1 MRTSRMLAPDGRPG
15 IYHVFN
21 RIANTAMLFTDNEKD
36 RFLRILRNVAKF
48 CGVEILTFCVMT
60 DHFHVLVR
68 VPERKS
74 VDNAELLERI
84 ALIQT
89 PSAVRRRMKRWERL
103 ETAGQAEV
111 ADAER
116 DAIRARMYD
125 LSGFAKTLKEL
136 FSAQYNKRTGHV
148 GTLWAGRFGSVYIAD
163 NYNALMSVAS
173 YIDFN
178 PVKARMTES
187 PLGYRW
193 NGITSA
199 PANIVN
205 LVRIARGDTDCGDC
219 PRGMRHLT
227 DPECLELYKNAL
239 SGRLANPASGTTV
252 NAPAPEKPT
261 KASIERK
268 LAGKEPLSF
277 LEMLYCH
284 VALFSREPA
293 IGSFSALGTLRRN
306 GKDRRVILQAV
317 LGVAFAAFRPLRG
330 IVIRAG

>member
-1 MRTSRMLAPDGRPG
+1 MRTSRILAPDGRPG

-21 RIANTAMLFTDNEKD
+21 RIANAAMLFTDNEKD
-36 RFLRILRNVAKF
+36 RFLRILRNAAKF

-60 DHFHVLVR
+60 DHFHILVR

-74 VDNAELLERI
+74 VENDELLERI
-84 ALIQT
+84 AWIQ
-89 PSAVRRRMKRWERL
+89 SAAAVRRRMKRWERL
-103 ETAGQAEV
+103 ESAGLAEV

-125 LSGFAKTLKEL
+125 LSGFVKTVKEL
-136 FSAQYNKRTGHV
+136 YSAQYNKRTGHV

-178 PVKARMTES
+178 PVKARMTDS

-199 PANIVN
+199 PENIVT
-205 LVRIARGDTDCGDC
+205 LVRIARGDTDCGDGPC
-219 PRGMRHLT
+219 GVRHLT
-227 DPECLELYKNAL
+227 DHECIALYENAL
-239 SGRLANPASGTTV
+239 NGRLANPESGTAEMASV
-252 NAPAPEKPT
+252 PEKPT
-261 KASIERK
+261 KTSIERK
-268 LAGKEPLSF
+268 LARKEPLSF
-277 LEMLYCH
+277 LEMLYCD

-293 IGSFSALGTLRRN
+293 IGSFAALGALRRH

-317 LGVAFAAFRPLRG
+317 LGVSFAVFRPLRG
-330 IVIRAG
+330 IVIRAA